1 MNKAIIQINDRKIVT
16 QFTTDTKEQMQEFC
30 EVYGY
35 KLISYKRKLK
45 DEITY
50 IFRHLKSFVAEKYKA
65 MKRML

>member
-16 QFTTDTKEQMQEFC
+16 QFTSDTKEQIQEFC
-30 EVYGY
+30 EEYGY

-50 IFRHLKSFVAEKYKA
+50 IFKHIGNFVRKKCKA
-65 MKRML
+65 VKRMF